1 MALTQLGI
9 VDFDKTFMHAYRDL
23 RKQIILTIAIKTDS
37 NSHKKKWQNQ
47 SSEMI
52 ELKKKI
58 EIEWKEM
65 IVLVEIAF
73 EAATPF
79 GVRSGDGESG
89 EEFGE
94 RTRRR

>member
-1 MALTQLGI
+1 MAESKQ
-9 VDFDKTFMHAYRDL
+9 RDD
-23 RKQIILTIAIKTDS
+23 RAK
-37 NSHKKKWQNQ
+37 
-47 SSEMI
+47 
-52 ELKKKI
+52 KKKI

-79 GVRSGDGESG
+79 GVRSGDGESR